1 MLLAQR
7 QGRRDDGKSR
17 RIRYDQTAGAV
28 GRFVSAQIKHQ
39 FKLTTYGDDVD
50 FAPPPM
56 QRHHNQPEEY
66 EEEEPCHIEK
76 GGTEVILSEI

>member
-1 MLLAQR
+1 LSDLDAGVAHFLKCFWPNDKVVAMMESHEES
-7 QGRRDDGKSR
+7 DM
-17 RIRYDQTAGAV
+17 IR
-28 GRFVSAQIKHQ
+28 
-39 FKLTTYGDDVD
+39 GDDVD